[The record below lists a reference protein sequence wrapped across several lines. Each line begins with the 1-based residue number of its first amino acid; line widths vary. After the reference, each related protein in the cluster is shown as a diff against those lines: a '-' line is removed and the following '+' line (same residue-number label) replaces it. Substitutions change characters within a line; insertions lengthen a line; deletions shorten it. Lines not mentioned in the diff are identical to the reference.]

1 MNVHST
7 RLVPKNMEWAIGPFS
22 FSVPPADAWA
32 FYLYMVIVGFVIR
45 YFLVM
50 RPTLS
55 LIQKYNPE
63 VRNIIRAIFSIKNV
77 FGLKGI
83 ESFLVRE
90 SFTLILPGLA
100 ALVIRLSLGNP
111 QGVEWNDTRMYLMG
125 GFAFLW
131 IIAEF
136 DQTLSEIHSAWE
148 SVDIYSAAQAI
159 KSFGTGVFPSHW
171 LELSKTR
178 LYDGNHSASW
188 ALHRIVRDLL
198 SVFSPICPF
207 FTHYLSTTLYG
218 NSAVDV
224 DSFPELTHAF
234 NREKLEQLLS
244 LTDELESFN
253 SMVWKAKKESG
264 VSLKSSIAGIDIP
277 ESLSI
282 FSNTLVQM
290 HSLE

>member
-1 MNVHST
+1 
-7 RLVPKNMEWAIGPFS
+7 MEWAIGPFS

-111 QGVEWNDTRMYLMG
+111 QGVEWNDTRTYLMG

-136 DQTLSEIHSAWE
+136 YRSMSTRRKVLEIHE
-148 SVDIYSAAQAI
+148 LNIPPSV
-159 KSFGTGVFPSHW
+159 V
-171 LELSKTR
+171 
-178 LYDGNHSASW
+178 
-188 ALHRIVRDLL
+188 
-198 SVFSPICPF
+198 
-207 FTHYLSTTLYG
+207 
-218 NSAVDV
+218 
-224 DSFPELTHAF
+224 
-234 NREKLEQLLS
+234 
-244 LTDELESFN
+244 
-253 SMVWKAKKESG
+253 
-264 VSLKSSIAGIDIP
+264 
-277 ESLSI
+277 
-282 FSNTLVQM
+282 
-290 HSLE
+290 

>member
-1 MNVHST
+1 
-7 RLVPKNMEWAIGPFS
+7 MEWALGPFS

-90 SFTLILPGLA
+90 SLTLILPGLA
-100 ALVIRLSLGNP
+100 ALVIRLSLGSP
-111 QGVEWNDTRMYLMG
+111 EGVEWNDTRMYLMG

-136 DQTLSEIHSAWE
+136 YRSMSTRRKVLEIHQLNIPPSVVKNGLGALRWTRSALG
-148 SVDIYSAAQAI
+148 SVATMNIAEEENAVEVVKNHARSLFSNPLKLNPFHTAKAAVKTVGAAARDLASMAADKVDAQAQ
-159 KSFGTGVFPSHW
+159 
-171 LELSKTR
+171 
-178 LYDGNHSASW
+178 
-188 ALHRIVRDLL
+188 RIVDEQIKFDWGAFVVDMTMSLFPLIVIYGLL
-198 SVFSPICPF
+198 PMFS
-207 FTHYLSTTLYG
+207 
-218 NSAVDV
+218 
-224 DSFPELTHAF
+224 
-234 NREKLEQLLS
+234 
-244 LTDELESFN
+244 
-253 SMVWKAKKESG
+253 
-264 VSLKSSIAGIDIP
+264 
-277 ESLSI
+277 
-282 FSNTLVQM
+282 
-290 HSLE
+290 